1 MRKIDMAVIIKKV
14 SIETGVS
21 EDEIKTIYNHFILKI
36 KYYLQLPSLP
46 IVAISGLFSF
56 RVDFKTIERRLKKLQ
71 HGLLIG
77 DISADYF
84 ERVSNYFKS
93 AYEQR
98 YKR

>member
-1 MRKIDMAVIIKKV
+1 MRKIDMAEKIKKV
-14 SIETGVS
+14 SLETGIS
-21 EDEIKTIYNHFILKI
+21 EDEIKTIYN
-36 KYYLQLPSLP
+36 LQLPSLP

-77 DISADYF
+77 DISAEYF

>member
-1 MRKIDMAVIIKKV
+1 MKKIDMTVIIKKV

-46 IVAISGLFSF
+46 IVSITGLFYF
-56 RVDFKTIERRLKKLQ
+56 KVDFKTIEKRLKKLQ
-71 HGLLIG
+71 HSLMIG
-77 DISADYF
+77 DINADYF
-84 ERVSNYFKS
+84 ERVSNYFKT